1 MGNWQ
6 LEVFKMAIYIFMPV
20 ASFYVYHQVCW
31 GISLLHS
38 SQLINLSIKFQVDF
52 FEDKLRGLQRR
63 VHSTESTENE
73 KVIKEAI
80 EKIQKSRVGKTE
92 KSFQEQLQE
101 LEKSS

>member
-20 ASFYVYHQVCW
+20 ASFYVYH
-31 GISLLHS
+31 
-38 SQLINLSIKFQVDF
+38 QVDF

-80 EKIQKSRVGKTE
+80 DKIQKSRFGNAE
-92 KSFQEQLQE
+92 KSFQEQLKE